1 MTGWNVRTV
10 DHGLGLWYH
19 SEAEWNETH
28 WRSEEFDADLAAA
41 RATTDEAERTR
52 LYHKMQ
58 QQIID
63 EGGHFVPTMYGFY
76 SAQRVGVT
84 GWQPRGVYY
93 TIDIP

>member
-1 MTGWNVRTV
+1 MT
-10 DHGLGLWYH
+10 
-19 SEAEWNETH
+19 
-28 WRSEEFDADLAAA
+28 
-41 RATTDEAERTR
+41 TTTT
-52 LYHKMQ
+52 K
-58 QQIID
+58 QIID